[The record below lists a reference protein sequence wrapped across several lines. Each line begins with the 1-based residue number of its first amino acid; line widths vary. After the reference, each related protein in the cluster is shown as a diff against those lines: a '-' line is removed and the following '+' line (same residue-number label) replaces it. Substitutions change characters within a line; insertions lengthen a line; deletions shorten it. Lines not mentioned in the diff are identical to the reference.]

1 MTTTEIYYGKGIKKG
16 KDEVVRSVG
25 GVMDEMQLLLAS
37 YNPKKSRDWNKGFDD
52 GIRTFYTAL
61 ELTLRKEALEDA

>member
-37 YNPKKSRDWNKGFDD
+37 YNPEKSREWNKGFDD

-61 ELTLRKEALEDA
+61 ELAVRKEVL